1 MAANLGVFRAWYFDG
16 RTANKHPVLICAT
29 AQSLTLRLKSGEAI
43 EWPYPQIRL
52 SPSGKGKSG
61 VHLERT
67 TGDPVQSV
75 TEQLLVE
82 DPTFLDRVEAIA
94 PDALGSFW
102 SRPKHASSRRILLWL
117 AVVAIPFLLYGVWT
131 LFIPAM
137 ADRVAENVPVEW
149 EVKLGDTVHESLFRG
164 SPPTA
169 VGVQKKM
176 LDAITQRLLATVPDQ
191 PYDFR
196 VSIHPSNQI
205 NALALPGGI
214 VVVFQ
219 GLVNQTESP
228 EELAGVLAHEFQHVL
243 RRHSTRGIIRQ
254 LASGMFLSMMVGDAN
269 GVMSGVLQTAGE
281 LDSLRFSRSMET
293 EADREGMKMMVA
305 ARIDPQGMVRV
316 FEKLEKEEKKLLAV
330 VQSEEG
336 EVPEWMQYLSTHPAA
351 GNRVKML
358 EKMSGNADVSPE
370 PIRLEA
376 DWNTLHKKSTTT
388 PQRETRN
395 SKP

>member
-1 MAANLGVFRAWYFDG
+1 MAATPAAFRAWYYDG
-16 RTANKHPVLICAT
+16 RTANKHPVLIRAT
-29 AQSLTLRLKSGEAI
+29 PQSLTLRFKNGQEI
-43 EWPYPQIRL
+43 DWPYPQIRL
-52 SPSGKGKSG
+52 SPSGKGKKS

-67 TGDPVQSV
+67 TGDPAQSV

-82 DPTFLDRVEAIA
+82 DTTFLEQVEAIA
-94 PDALGSFW
+94 PNALGSFW

-131 LFIPAM
+131 LAIPAM

-149 EVKLGDTVHESLFRG
+149 EVKLGDTVYESLFRG
-164 SPPTA
+164 APQTA
-169 VGVQKKM
+169 VGTQKQM
-176 LDAITQRLLATVPDQ
+176 LDAISERLLATVPDQ

-219 GLVNQTESP
+219 GLLNQTESA

-243 RRHSTRGIIRQ
+243 HRHSTRGIIRQ
-254 LASGMFLSMMVGDAN
+254 LASGMLLSMMVGDTN
-269 GVMSGVLQTAGE
+269 SVMSGVLQTAGE

-293 EADREGMKMMVA
+293 EADREGMKMIIA
-305 ARIDPQGMVRV
+305 ARIDPKGMVRV
-316 FEKLEKEEKKLLAV
+316 FEKLEKEEKKLLEM
-330 VQSEEG
+330 VQDETG
-336 EVPEWMQYLSTHPAA
+336 NVPEWTQYLSTHPAA

-358 EKMSGNADVSPE
+358 EKMSAGNGAPPQPLLPD
-370 PIRLEA
+370 A
-376 DWNTLHKKSTTT
+376 DWSTMHKKSST
-388 PQRETRN
+388 PPQQKTKE
-395 SKP
+395 P